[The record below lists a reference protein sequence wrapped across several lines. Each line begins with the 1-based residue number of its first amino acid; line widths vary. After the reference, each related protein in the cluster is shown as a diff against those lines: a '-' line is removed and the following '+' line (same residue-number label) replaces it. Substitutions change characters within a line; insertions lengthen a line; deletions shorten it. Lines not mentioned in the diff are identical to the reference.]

1 MGQFKYRAVTATGV
15 VRSGT
20 LEGISKPDALN
31 KVRQLGLSP
40 IDAVEASTNGGRA
53 KTIKSSGATRK
64 TVNKAI
70 GELSVLLGAGLTL
83 DRALTICIENIDNN
97 AVLAGFVELHKQVK
111 EGIPLSR
118 AMAFAEGLFPPMAWA
133 MVEAGEANG
142 KLSAALAKLSETL
155 ERAEDLRQT
164 LSTSMIY
171 PIILLIIATSVIL
184 VMLLLVVPQFE
195 SLITANQAKLPP
207 MTEAVMGASHALK
220 NYGLYALVVIILAG
234 LAFSQWMKQPSV
246 RQAWH
251 RNMLGLPQIG
261 VLIKNSETAR
271 FARVLGSLVDGGVPL
286 PTAITIAQRSLS
298 NTYMAAAIGRV
309 AAGLKQG
316 GGLTGPLAATGVFPK
331 MALGFLRTGEET
343 SQLGLMLERLADVLD
358 RDVRLKIQ
366 RLIGVL
372 TPAIT
377 VILGG
382 VVATIIASI
391 MSAILGF
398 NDLALAP

>member
-1 MGQFKYRAVTATGV
+1 MGQFKYRAVTAAGV
-15 VRSGT
+15 IRNGT
-20 LEGISKPDALN
+20 LESLSRLDALN
-31 KVRQLGLSP
+31 KIRQLGLSP
-40 IDAVEASTNGGRA
+40 IDAIEDSANNGRVKA
-53 KTIKSSGATRK
+53 IKSNGTTRK

-83 DRALTICIENIDNN
+83 DRALIICIENIDNN
-97 AVLAGFVELHKQVK
+97 AVAAGFIELHKQVK

-118 AMAFAEGLFPPMAWA
+118 AMASAEGLFPPMAWA

-220 NYGLYALVVIILAG
+220 SYGIYGLMVIVLMG
-234 LAFSQWMKQPSV
+234 LALSQWLKQPSV

-251 RNMLGLPQIG
+251 RNILSLPQIG
-261 VLIKNSETAR
+261 PLIKNSETAR

-286 PTAITIAQRSLS
+286 PTAIIIAQRSLS

-309 AAGLKQG
+309 ASGLKQG

-343 SQLGLMLERLADVLD
+343 SQLGLMLDRLADVLD